1 MKLGI
6 SAIHLSALLI
16 LETGGQNTWE
26 DEKIRMIPRKRVTC

>member
-1 MKLGI
+1 MKLDI